1 MMKFSPFLKFTQ
13 ASILAAITI
22 ATATAINIT
31 PSNAAQPTRIIQAP
45 GKPEL
50 VIYGNSQSFE
60 IGCPSVRNLWQGLRT
75 EQLNLP
81 EYQNIRVTGKLA
93 CNAPTSQ
100 VIGYTSLAFEQYGY
114 VGVLTLQGVPY
125 LVRNKE
131 VYQALGITPLVDN
144 NGGGGF
150 YLATQQKTLRDNT
163 VFEVQS
169 SLPPAPILPEIAP
182 IGSIFPVPPRP
193 PIAPPVNPP
202 ATPVAPPVTP
212 PVNPPATPVAP
223 PATPIVPPVTPPAD
237 FQRGSVTFFNRG
249 AYVAR
254 YTLSYD
260 TSAGTRTVESGDVT
274 VGKKVIFTIP
284 VKVSNPR
291 VEGRLFTGLFNQ
303 TKPIFSTSLNPA
315 SNSCFATTGNVFN
328 ARVERC
334 N

>member
-1 MMKFSPFLKFTQ
+1 MKFSPFLKFTQ

-22 ATATAINIT
+22 ATAITSNIT

-81 EYQNIRVTGKLA
+81 EYLNTRVTGKLA

-150 YLATQQKTLRDNT
+150 YLATQQQTLRNNT

-193 PIAPPVNPP
+193 PIAPPIAPPVNPP
-202 ATPVAPPVTP
+202 PIPVAPPVTP
-212 PVNPPATPVAP
+212 PAAQP
-223 PATPIVPPVTPPAD
+223 
-237 FQRGSVTFFNRG
+237 GSVTFFNQG

-254 YTLSYD
+254 YTLAYE

-274 VGKKVIFTIP
+274 IGKKVIFTIP
-284 VKVSNPR
+284 VKVSNAR
-291 VEGRLFTGLFNQ
+291 VEGRLFTGLLTQ
-303 TKPIFSTSLNPA
+303 TKRIFSTNLNPA

-328 ARVERC
+328 AKVERC